1 MNNLFKDDSGKTSS
15 GRVLMMVVTVWYLV
29 MMTKVCWA
37 TNTLP
42 DFPLQAGGLIT
53 LLYGVNKFSP
63 TIPFK
68 EDKHVE

>member
-1 MNNLFKDDSGKTSS
+1 MNIFTDDSGKPSS
-15 GRVLMMVVTVWYLV
+15 GRVLMTVITIWYLV

-42 DFPLQAGGLIT
+42 DFPLQAAGLIM

-63 TIPFK
+63 TIPFNDGGK
-68 EDKHVE
+68 S